1 MKKKLS
7 PVSLIAMAALASTMM
22 LATAPASAEETTYM
36 IEPGHTYPSF
46 RAPHLGISWWTG
58 KFNKTTGSITMDQA
72 AGKGSVNIVIDAAS
86 VDFGHEKMNQHALK
100 EDFFDVAN
108 HPEITYTGK
117 LVFDGDTPSGVEGKL
132 TMIGKT
138 LPVNLTINSFK
149 CIVHPM
155 LKREVCGAD
164 VEGEF
169 NRRDF
174 GMTYASRDAAGGVAK
189 LIIQVEA
196 LKQ

>member
-1 MKKKLS
+1 
-7 PVSLIAMAALASTMM
+7 
-22 LATAPASAEETTYM
+22 
-36 IEPGHTYPSF
+36 
-46 RAPHLGISWWTG
+46 
-58 KFNKTTGSITMDQA
+58 MDQA
-72 AGKGSVNIVIDAAS
+72 AGTGTVNIVIDAAS

-100 EDFFDVAN
+100 EDFFNVSAF
-108 HPEITYTGK
+108 PEITYAGK
-117 LVFDGDTPSGVEGKL
+117 LVFDGDTPKSVEGEL

-138 LPVNLTINSFK
+138 MPVNLMINSFK
-149 CIVHPM
+149 CITHPM

-174 GMTYASRDAAGGVAK
+174 GMTYASRDEAGGVAK

>member
-1 MKKKLS
+1 MNKTLS
-7 PVSLIAMAALASTMM
+7 PVSLAAIAAFASTTM
-22 LATAPASAEETTYM
+22 LAAAPASAEETTYM
-36 IEPGHTYPSF
+36 IESSHTYPSF

-58 KFNKTTGSITMDQA
+58 KFNKTTGSIKMDQA
-72 AGKGSVNIVIDAAS
+72 AGKGTVNIVIDAAS

-100 EDFFDVAN
+100 EDFFNVAA
-108 HPEITYTGK
+108 HPEITYTGN
-117 LVFDGDTPSGVEGKL
+117 LVFDGDTPSGVEGEL

-189 LIIQVEA
+189 LTIQVEA